1 MRTKTT
7 QELISSCQ
15 GLVRSLAWKIHCK
28 LPKNVDLDDLVSYGQ
43 VGLAEAARDYQEGR
57 GQFTTFAYHRV
68 RGAILD
74 GLAKMRWF
82 SRADYARGKYEQMA
96 HAVVHPDEDQ
106 AATAAAGLE
115 SAGVESAG
123 LEDDVRW
130 LRNVG
135 GALATVYLFCRCKDE
150 RSDEGGAVEDDSAAS
165 PPAVLLKREVHEKL
179 HQLVNSLPRDAAAL
193 IRAAYF
199 EGLSLKEA
207 GERIG
212 ISKAWASRLHAKTLG
227 QLARQLEE
235 LQLVD

>member
-1 MRTKTT
+1 MRTKTA
-7 QELISSCQ
+7 QELIASCQ

-28 LPKNVDLDDLVSYGQ
+28 LPKHVDLDDLVSYGQ

-82 SRADYARGKYEQMA
+82 NRADYARGKYEEMS
-96 HAVVHPDEDQ
+96 HAVVSPDEDQ
-106 AATAAAGLE
+106 PASTSE
-115 SAGVESAG
+115 S

-130 LRNVG
+130 LKNMS

-150 RSDEGGAVEDDSAAS
+150 RTDEAGAVEDDSTTS

-193 IRAAYF
+193 IRGAYF

>member
-7 QELISSCQ
+7 QELIAGCQ

-28 LPKNVDLDDLVSYGQ
+28 LPKHVDLDDLVSYGQ

-82 SRADYARGKYEQMA
+82 NRADYARGKYEEMA
-96 HAVVHPDEDQ
+96 HSVLQPDEDQ
-106 AATAAAGLE
+106 PQAAGESLE
-115 SAGVESAG
+115 
-123 LEDDVRW
+123 EDVTW
-130 LRNVG
+130 LKNVG
-135 GALATVYLFCRCKDE
+135 SALATVYLFCRTKDE
-150 RSDEGGAVEDDSAAS
+150 QSDAAGAVEDHHTAS
-165 PPAVLLKREVHEKL
+165 PPAALLKREVYEKL

-193 IRAAYF
+193 IRGAYF

-212 ISKAWASRLHAKTLG
+212 ISKAWASRLHAKTLV